1 MALNTGHLQFNPTN
15 AQATKKKPTA
25 AADLKARKYRKGQIR
40 LPAKESRMENDCT

>member
-1 MALNTGHLQFNPTN
+1 MALNTGHLQFNPQTLRLP
-15 AQATKKKPTA
+15 KKPTA